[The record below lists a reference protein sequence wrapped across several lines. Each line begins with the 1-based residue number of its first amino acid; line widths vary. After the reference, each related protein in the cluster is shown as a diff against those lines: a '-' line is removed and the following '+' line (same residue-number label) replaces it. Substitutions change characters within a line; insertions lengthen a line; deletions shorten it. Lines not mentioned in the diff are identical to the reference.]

1 MNIVNIGCGP
11 GKDECFFFVKCNE
24 KFLVGS
30 KVFLVDASP
39 ASLNSS
45 QRLYERFFS
54 KDCGIDFH
62 FLNYAVSDDNQ
73 AESLPFYIPK
83 NEPTCGLSS
92 LSPSHLS
99 KHGRQEEVEEIKVPA
114 RTPHSL
120 FDELELAHIDRLYV
134 DVEGWDAKILL
145 SIDFE
150 KYFIPFIL
158 FEHLHLD
165 GSFSKGKLAEALS
178 DRLKEKEYTTMG
190 FHEWNTIAIL
200 QDLHTP
206 EWGDGPCGCDNCLS
220 KQ

>member
-24 KFLVGS
+24 KFLGGS

-39 ASLNSS
+39 ASLKSS

-73 AESLPFYIPK
+73 AESLSFYIPK

-99 KHGRQEEVEEIKVPA
+99 NHGRHEEVEEIKIPA

-145 SIDFE
+145 NINFE

-165 GSFSKGKLAEALS
+165 GSFSKGKLAEALF
-178 DRLKEKEYTTMG
+178 DRLKEKEYTTVG

-206 EWGDGPCGCDNCLS
+206 EWGDGP
-220 KQ
+220 